1 MHKSIL
7 TFGLLASSLVMLP
20 VMPLFNNNAA
30 IPQHGYIISLLPIC
44 ILFLFTKSLLT
55 SRTYFA
61 GNLE

>member
-1 MHKSIL
+1 MSTLNSNNSYPKPDKIDKIHKAGA
-7 TFGLLASSLVMLP
+7 FLLMT
-20 VMPLFNNNAA
+20 M
-30 IPQHGYIISLLPIC
+30 PQHGYIISLLPIC